1 VEDAAAE
8 AGFEHYET
16 SAFARPGRQCR
27 HNLNYWEFGDYLGL
41 GAGAHGKLSFP
52 DHVTRHERVKQPR
65 EYLAQAGSVVE
76 KPIAAKELPFEFML
90 NALRLVNGVPTMRFE
105 ERTGLPLAAVA
116 RRLAAAAEKG
126 LLERDP
132 ARIRPTRR
140 GRLFLNELLQ
150 VFLD

>member
-1 VEDAAAE
+1 
-8 AGFEHYET
+8 
-16 SAFARPGRQCR
+16 
-27 HNLNYWEFGDYLGL
+27 
-41 GAGAHGKLSFP
+41 
-52 DHVTRHERVKQPR
+52 
-65 EYLAQAGSVVE
+65 VVE

-90 NALRLVNGVPTMRFE
+90 KALRLVNGVPTMRFE

-116 RRLAAAAEKG
+116 RRLAAAAEQG
-126 LLERDP
+126 LLEREP